1 MQLKVLAGGLVLA
14 AAIAALCD
22 RAIHGPPELIVVWL
36 LATLGVAIE
45 GALHLRILAEG
56 DQRLATAIVRPIP
69 SSRHDCRD

>member
-1 MQLKVLAGGLVLA
+1 MRLKVLAGGLVLTL
-14 AAIAALCD
+14 AIAALCD

-69 SSRHDCRD
+69 PSRHDCRG